1 MKMNRIV
8 AMMLGLLASAVM
20 LHSQAMAQVVNG
32 GGFFG
37 QAVGGVSIS
46 TDGFLKMPIT
56 KDITLVRETRTVT
69 FKKEINP
76 LQFS

>member
-8 AMMLGLLASAVM
+8 AMLGLLASAVM
-20 LHSQAMAQVVNG
+20 FQGQARAQVVGN

-56 KDITLVRETRTVT
+56 KDITLPYFT
-69 FKKEINP
+69 P
-76 LQFS
+76 